1 MKKVTL
7 LLAFLLSLH
16 QVSALTCVD
25 LSENLFRTDENSNV
39 KMLQDFLYEKGF
51 LRAAPNGYF
60 GAGTFAAVKEY
71 QAANGINST
80 GVVGPVTRVSL
91 KTSTCYATPSLS
103 SSPAKTST
111 TTPQKAQVPVKNETT
126 GTSLPKATTTLPTKI
141 VCTTLTEGLGIGSE
155 SSAVLSLQEY
165 LYLKGHLKTAPNGYF
180 GPGTYAAVIAFQ
192 NENGITQ
199 TGTAGPLT
207 RATIKSESCGTSS
220 TKVTT
225 SATTTKTSTTPSTS
239 VTTVVAAQPKP
250 APTLPPV
257 PLTKNE
263 QRWKDSDVLLR
274 GIYQYFVS
282 SRGVWPLPA
291 SSTSTSPREL
301 CVAPRVTEMASTGE
315 VAVVVTAASP
325 CRDYV
330 DVSYL
335 LPNVLT
341 VVPRDPNLAT
351 TSILLGYSILRDE
364 LNNISIVPKTTDN
377 KEIIKVR
384 CNFDL
389 KCATISKV
397 SQEEYGVPV
406 ISGLSR
412 TVLLKDANAKS
423 GVTISGKNF
432 TSSTTVIL
440 QSKTTQRIYEV
451 GPFVSATD
459 GKSFIF
465 DATTTSAELPC
476 GVGCKEKLPL
486 GDYSFQVKT
495 QGGLSNVMYITV
507 KGFTT
512 SSISARANSTV
523 TASTTDVKLG
533 TITVSASLPG
543 TLTSLTLR
551 STSTSSKLP
560 GKITGFKLKDLSS
573 NKTITA
579 SGLTFSLSNTPL
591 ADNASRFYDL
601 YANIGNVLVDEA
613 GYITYGGDFLMK
625 DTLGGVDILLPI
637 KEISFSVAPW

>member
-1 MKKVTL
+1 MKKYIVFL
-7 LLAFLLSLH
+7 LLCLGVANA
-16 QVSALTCVD
+16 SALTCVD
-25 LSENLFRTDENSNV
+25 LGTNVSRYQENANV
-39 KMLQDFLYEKGF
+39 RSMQDFLYEKGY
-51 LRAAPNGYF
+51 LKAVPNGYF
-60 GAGTFAAVKEY
+60 GVGTLAA
-71 QAANGINST
+71 
-80 GVVGPVTRVSL
+80 L
-91 KTSTCYATPSLS
+91 KAY
-103 SSPAKTST
+103 
-111 TTPQKAQVPVKNETT
+111 QKA
-126 GTSLPKATTTLPTKI
+126 
-141 VCTTLTEGLGIGSE
+141 
-155 SSAVLSLQEY
+155 
-165 LYLKGHLKTAPNGYF
+165 
-180 GPGTYAAVIAFQ
+180 
-192 NENGITQ
+192 NGITQ

-207 RATIKSESCGTSS
+207 RATIKSESCGASA

-225 SATTTKTSTTPSTS
+225 GATTTKTTTTPSTP

-250 APTLPPV
+250 VSALPSV

-325 CRDYV
+325 CKDYV

-335 LPNVLT
+335 LPNILT

-389 KCATISKV
+389 KCSSISRV

-406 ISGLSR
+406 ISSLSR
-412 TVLLKDANAKS
+412 TILLKDANAKS

-432 TSSTTVIL
+432 TASTTVIL

-451 GPFVSATD
+451 GPFVSAAD
-459 GKSFIF
+459 GKSFVF
-465 DATTTSAELPC
+465 AATTTSVELPC
-476 GVGCKEKLPL
+476 GVGCKEKLPI

-495 QGGLSNVMYITV
+495 QGGLSNVMYITI

-523 TASTTDVKLG
+523 TASSTDVKLG

-579 SGLTFSLSNTPL
+579 GGLTFSLSNTPL